1 MRSLLLPLTLCLICA
16 PTFTQSRVA
25 VFGGPPSGRTV
36 VWILGADGK
45 MSEYDGTDFHPWVRG
60 LALPAGARQHPEKI
74 SISRK
79 GTVIYADTLSGTHLL
94 RLWSSYRYAPELTA
108 GSQDT
113 RPGNNGGS
121 IETWATP
128 VVYFSD
134 DGARFYWFEN
144 RMTETSGGEGNISR
158 TGEFASWT
166 TDLRGGNFNPVV
178 SFALAECKCETGACE
193 DTCPEISVWAPNTG
207 VSDFFFLTLR
217 VQGQIQTKYQETDLY
232 RLANGRW
239 SALKMAD
246 PIELF
251 LDAANGGDFYIAAV
265 PDSGCCGWENESDD
279 VTYVVQRGRQT
290 TLFDERARY
299 HNDDYDVSFMT
310 ANARFSP
317 NGGEVAYT
325 VGATARAEQEIRL
338 SDEGKPNSEELAGI
352 RAALKDLPR
361 VEVVMLSDV
370 TKVSLSLA
378 HSELIGWLDQQRL
391 LVLQGRQLI
400 VVDVARGEAKP
411 TGLTAENMASVFI
424 R

>member
-400 VVDVARGEAKP
+400 VVDVASGQAKP

>member
-1 MRSLLLPLTLCLICA
+1 MRSLLLPLTLCVICA

-45 MSEYDGTDFHPWVRG
+45 MSEYDGTDFHPWRTG
-60 LALPAGARQHPEKI
+60 LALPAGARQHPENI
-74 SISRK
+74 SISRR
-79 GTVIYADTLSGTHLL
+79 GTVIFADTIAGTHLR
-94 RLWSSYRYAPELTA
+94 RLWSSNNYAHELTG
-108 GSQDT
+108 GSQET
-113 RPGNNGGS
+113 RPGNNGRS

-144 RMTETSGGEGNISR
+144 RMTVTSGGEGNISR

-166 TDLRGGNFNPVV
+166 TDLRGENLNPVV
-178 SFALAECKCETGACE
+178 SFALAECKCDTGACE
-193 DTCPEISVWAPNTG
+193 ETCPEISVWAPDTG
-207 VSDFFFLTLR
+207 VSDFFFLTR
-217 VQGQIQTKYQETDLY
+217 WVQGQIQTKYQETDLY
-232 RLANGRW
+232 HLANGRW
-239 SALKMAD
+239 SARKMAD
-246 PIELF
+246 PVELF

-290 TLFDERARY
+290 TFFDERARY

-317 NGGEVAYT
+317 NAGEVAYT
-325 VGATARAEQEIRL
+325 VAATAQAEQEIRL
-338 SDEGKPNSEELAGI
+338 SGDGKPNSEELAGI

-370 TKVSLSLA
+370 SKVSLSLA

-391 LVLQGRQLI
+391 LVFQGRQLI
-400 VVDVARGEAKP
+400 VVDVASGEAKP
-411 TGLTAENMASVFI
+411 TGLAAENMASVFI